1 MKKYAKTFIGALMGA
16 AALTLAGCNYF
27 TDKLTAKPELLA
39 QVNKSEARA
48 RMHTL
53 DITSVELTCSADK
66 KVVGEF
72 EFVYLDGRKPVT
84 VAGETPCAQSGKL
97 ARWTLN
103 ELATR
108 ADYTAELL
116 TGEVD
121 RLLVKSKLAPPEGS
135 SYEHDL
141 GTALMKRY
149 QSVWPAD
156 WRTLVIS
163 CDSAGEKY
171 DYAVYNDDKK
181 IDSGTLKT
189 TCAGANQNFAANLI
203 PAPTPAAN
211 RSLLVRRFNHAQPD
225 ALQAAFSELL
235 DGRLPATKF

>member
-1 MKKYAKTFIGALMGA
+1 MKKHSKSLIRCLLGA
-16 AALTLAGCNYF
+16 AVLTLAGCGYF
-27 TDKLTAKPELLA
+27 TEKLTAKPELLEL
-39 QVNKSEARA
+39 VNKSDARS

-53 DITSVELTCSADK
+53 DVTSVELNCSADK

-72 EFVYLDGRKPVT
+72 TFVYLDGRKPVT
-84 VAGETPCAQSGKL
+84 VAGDTPCAQSGKL

-108 ADYTAELL
+108 ADYTPELL

-121 RLLVKSKLAPPEGS
+121 RLLVKSKLTPPAGS
-135 SYEHDL
+135 SYDHEL

-149 QSVWPAD
+149 QTVLPAD
-156 WRTLVIS
+156 WRTIVIS
-163 CDSAGEKY
+163 CDGAGEKY

-181 IDSGTLKT
+181 IDSGTLKS
-189 TCAGANQNFAANLI
+189 TCAASNQNFAASLI
-203 PAPTPAAN
+203 PAPTPAAT
-211 RSLLVRRFNHAQPD
+211 RSLLVRRFNHAQPA

>member
-1 MKKYAKTFIGALMGA
+1 MKKHCKFLIGCLLGA
-16 AALTLAGCNYF
+16 AVLALAGCGF
-27 TDKLTAKPELLA
+27 FAEKLTAKPELLA

-48 RMHTL
+48 RMHEL
-53 DITSVELTCSADK
+53 DVTSVVLTCSAAN

-72 EFVYLDGRKPVT
+72 AFVYLDGRKPVT
-84 VAGETPCAQSGKL
+84 VAGDTPCAQSGKL

-108 ADYTAELL
+108 ADYTPDLL

-121 RLLVKSKLAPPEGS
+121 RLLVYSKLAPPAGN
-135 SYEHDL
+135 SYDHEL

-149 QSVWPAD
+149 QTVLPAD
-156 WRTLVIS
+156 WRTVVVS

-189 TCAGANQNFAANLI
+189 TCSASNQNFAASLI
-203 PAPTPAAN
+203 PAQTPAAD
-211 RSLLVRRFNHAQPD
+211 RSLLVRRFNHAPPA
-225 ALQAAFSELL
+225 ALQDAFAELL
-235 DGRLPATKF
+235 DDKLPATKF